1 MERTVPTT
9 ESESIDLYQRTY
21 YSLLRSTSEVRIR
34 TLEEVHAGM
43 NSLLH
48 PAARA
53 PEPDMSAFIYSL
65 LRLPPEINDT
75 RLVVMGQGKAV
86 FTATGFRNVQEWQLV
101 SASARRR
108 RYYFDGTDILACV
121 IASRSDIDDLIPML
135 IAYQLEWNKIH
146 QRLQR
151 LPENSHVAE
160 LCNTA
165 EGYQMVLDV
174 LNIPEED
181 LDRLSVIWDEN
192 FASNLEKI
200 QQTSRDLRVRLL
212 SSSLTEYRRAT
223 RAWWDQIVK
232 TLPSLRERPVY
243 FVSSNTHSI
252 LNLLTSHAISNQEQI
267 LHYLKRSGNKGLLG
281 EWQDIQS
288 GRSTTDANNFLY
300 YVQKKYQ
307 QTPEGIHQTQTQV
320 LNEQDCG
327 ILRIPSENFFD
338 VEAQLVDLSR
348 LGCAHLDPRLQFPD
362 APNAGDLFSTSQ
374 ALILNVDYPLGLGAY
389 QILSEIAETVG
400 SILGIYVMGK
410 AATLN
415 AVAGDVMIPNVVHD
429 EHSRNTYLFANCI
442 SAGDVTPYISI
453 GTVLDNQKAVT
464 VQGTFLQNTRY
475 MDVFY
480 SEGYTDIEMEAG
492 PYLSAVYEMF
502 RPQRHPVN
510 EIVNLYGL
518 GFDLGIIHYASD
530 TPLSKGKNLGARSL
544 SYSGMDA
551 TYASSIAILNRIFK
565 MEQER
570 LFHLTNYRTTA

>member
-21 YSLLRSTSEVRIR
+21 YSLLRSTSEVHIR

-53 PEPDMSAFIYSL
+53 PEPDMAAFIYSL
-65 LRLPPEINDT
+65 LRLPPEIADT

-86 FTATGFRNVQEWQLV
+86 FTATGFGNVQEWQPV

-108 RYYFDGTDILACV
+108 RYYFDGTGILACV
-121 IASRSDIDDLIPML
+121 ISSRSDIDDLIPML
-135 IAYQLEWNKIH
+135 IAFQIEWNKIH
-146 QRLQR
+146 QRLQN
-151 LPENSHVAE
+151 LPADSNVVE
-160 LCNTA
+160 LCQTA
-165 EGYQMVLDV
+165 EGYQKVLDA
-174 LNIPEED
+174 LDIPEED
-181 LDRLSVIWDEN
+181 MDRLSVIWDDT
-192 FASNLEKI
+192 FAHNLDKI
-200 QQTSRDLRVRLL
+200 QQAPRDLRVRLL

-232 TLPSLRERPVY
+232 ALPGLRERPVY

-252 LNLLTSHAISNQEQI
+252 LNLITTHAVSNQEQI
-267 LHYLKRSGNKGLLG
+267 LHYLDRSGNKGLLA

-288 GRSTTDANNFLY
+288 GRSATNPNNFLY

-307 QTPEGIHQTQTQV
+307 QTSDGKKRSQEEI
-320 LNEQDCG
+320 LNERDCG

-338 VEAQLVDLSR
+338 VEAQLVDLSQ
-348 LGCAHLDPRLQFPD
+348 LACAHLDPRLTITSSPES
-362 APNAGDLFSTSQ
+362 LSRFSDSQ
-374 ALILNVDYPLGLGAY
+374 AVILNVDYPLGLGAY

-400 SILGIYVMGK
+400 SVLGVYVMGK

-415 AVAGDVMIPNVVHD
+415 GVAGDVMIPNVIHD
-429 EHSRNTYLFANCI
+429 EHTRNTFLFANSI
-442 SAGDVTPYISI
+442 NASDVTPYLSI

-464 VQGTFLQNTRY
+464 VQGTFLQNARY

-480 SEGYTDIEMEAG
+480 REGYTDIEMEAG
-492 PYLSAVYEMF
+492 PYLSAIYEMY

-551 TYASSIAILNRIFK
+551 TYAVSLAILNRIFK
-565 MEQER
+565 MEHER
-570 LFHLTNYRTTA
+570 LLKALRYPTTA